1 MKLVVLLVL
10 FTTCL
15 FATTIAQNLEPS
27 CYFFSGT
34 GSWVNTNITNGKLFY
49 QNIGYYPSSGDCER
63 AKSCFAFGGYA
74 GGQIMLYSDDT
85 IESVSLFGVGLR
97 VSVLSM
103 TPAFMPDRRQPFDK
117 SRFSG
122 LGVGASYY
130 VNNTAVRIS
139 EDNERISSSDF
150 FPEELG
156 ALNEELDKQLL
167 ELYNPKFQE
176 GNNDDPLKIWCG
188 TNYPLCMRKDKIT
201 YIKRGDV
208 FDATNS
214 AVGYADFDFD
224 VFSMQA
230 KYQCTINLSHGVT
243 CGNSGVEKYQSGYI
257 GSSLIKHYACE
268 AVNDVNYACTKWVQ
282 IFY

>member
-1 MKLVVLLVL
+1 MKLVLLFVL

-15 FATTIAQNLEPS
+15 FATTIAQTLDTD
-27 CYFFSGT
+27 CYYFSGT
-34 GSWVNTNITNGKLFY
+34 ASWVNTNITNGKLFY
-49 QNIGYYPSSGDCER
+49 QAAQFLPASEGECKEAN
-63 AKSCFAFGGYA
+63 SCVAFGTSG
-74 GGQIMLYSDDT
+74 GGQVLMYSDDT
-85 IESVSLFGVGLR
+85 IESVSLFGVGFR
-97 VSVLSM
+97 VSGMSM
-103 TPAFMPDRRQPFDK
+103 FPAFMPDRRQPFDK

-122 LGVGASYY
+122 LGVGVSFY

-150 FPEELG
+150 FPEELET
-156 ALNEELDKQLL
+156 LNEELDKQLL

-176 GNNDDPLKIWCG
+176 GNSDDPLKILCG
-188 TNYPLCMRKDKIT
+188 TNYPLCLRKDKIT

-224 VFSMQA
+224 LFSMHT
-230 KYQCTINLSHGVT
+230 KYQSTINLSHGTT
-243 CGNSGVEKYQSGYI
+243 CGNSGVQKYQSGYI

-268 AVNDVNYACTKWVQ
+268 IADEEHYECTKWVR
-282 IFY
+282 ID